1 MVKFLLSLNVP
12 ASPVDRWGITPLW
25 SAICEGS
32 KEIAKVLRT
41 HGAEI
46 KQPSQTVAVLQFFVC
61 SIICASNCDSKV
73 ASFLCSL
80 ASSSSR
86 LQLLQAVLE
95 CGGFDV
101 SSADYVS
108 PRAL

>member
-1 MVKFLLSLNVP
+1 MEIADYDFRTPLHVAVSLGNLEMVKFLLSLNVP

-46 KQPSQTVAVLQFFVC
+46 KQPSQTVAVLHC
-61 SIICASNCDSKV
+61 M
-73 ASFLCSL
+73 
-80 ASSSSR
+80 
-86 LQLLQAVLE
+86 
-95 CGGFDV
+95 
-101 SSADYVS
+101 
-108 PRAL
+108 PRHLRI